1 MPRTRLDHRPK
12 HEHLARLLYGVIHLE
27 GGTIKAASEKIRMSD
42 DTLSRRL
49 KNPGSITLDELVN
62 IGRRL
67 GISIDDL
74 RAAIRY

>member
-1 MPRTRLDHRPK
+1 
-12 HEHLARLLYGVIHLE
+12 VIHLE